1 MYTEEELHIIDR
13 YCVTMYMT
21 LPKDDPRAILAVE
34 YFRNRPTV
42 LEQLD
47 AAIRERQIRALTQM

>member
-21 LPKDDPRAILAVE
+21 LLHNNPRALLALE
-34 YFRNRPTV
+34 YFRNRPMV

-47 AAIRERQIRALTQM
+47 AAIREKRYRGLAQM